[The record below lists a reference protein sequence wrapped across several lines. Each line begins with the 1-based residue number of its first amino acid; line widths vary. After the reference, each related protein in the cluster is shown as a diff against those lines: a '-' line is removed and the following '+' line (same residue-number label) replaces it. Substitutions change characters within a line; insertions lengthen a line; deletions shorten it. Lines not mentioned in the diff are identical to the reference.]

1 MASTQNQLDSHQRP
15 STPTSRTTS
24 PNFNRRRSRPPSVVS
39 EDSQVVLLN
48 DPHNSHPSS
57 PRTSDRHRA
66 QISSSS
72 KASSIAGEGR
82 KCWICL
88 ATETEDTPTSSA
100 WRAPCPCALTA
111 HERCL
116 LDWVTQLED
125 PHHSRKTIE
134 CPQCKAKIT
143 IVRPRSYFAEGILAL
158 ESAGGRLVIPIIL
171 MTVAGGVLAGFW
183 VHGCVTIL
191 LIFGIE
197 DGDALLGFAAN
208 GTVSSADLFLPL
220 VPVLL
225 IASRTTMFDNLLR
238 ALPIV
243 FLYSHVSAWSSSKL
257 WPPSP
262 AITFLALPYIRS
274 AYNAF
279 YDYFFAPR
287 KKAWLK
293 ELEPRG
299 GDHGEGPANE
309 NNLPPE
315 EQGDEQAHGHVF
327 EIGLEIQL
335 VAGDDVPDQPLPVE
349 IPPAEQAN
357 GENAPVAPVQAAPR
371 ERQLDIVASSMGLA
385 DKIVGAL
392 LFPALGAAMGELLK
406 LALPYAWRTP
416 PRTWE
421 RRSAGLLQ
429 TRWGRSV
436 VGGCL
441 VVLLKDSLVLYSR
454 YHLAQT
460 QRKRTVLDWPGK
472 GKRSA
477 GA

>member
-1 MASTQNQLDSHQRP
+1 MASKQNQADSHQRP
-15 STPTSRTTS
+15 SSPTSRIAS
-24 PNFNRRRSRPPSVVS
+24 PDFNRRRSRAPSVVS
-39 EDSQVVLLN
+39 EDSQVVLLH
-48 DPHNSHPSS
+48 DPHNSHHSS
-57 PRTSDRHRA
+57 PQISDPHKAR
-66 QISSSS
+66 ISSSTP
-72 KASSIAGEGR
+72 SSIASEPR

-88 ATETEDTPTSSA
+88 ATEVEDTPTSSA
-100 WRAPCPCALTA
+100 WRTPCPCALTA

-116 LDWVTQLED
+116 LDWVAQLED
-125 PHHSRKTIE
+125 PHHSRRTIE

-143 IVRPRSYFAEGILAL
+143 IVRPRSYLAESILAL
-158 ESAGGRLVIPIIL
+158 ESAGGRLVIPIL
-171 MTVAGGVLAGFW
+171 LVTVAGGVLAGCW
-183 VHGCVTIL
+183 VHGCATIL
-191 LIFGIE
+191 LIFGFK
-197 DGDALLGFAAN
+197 DGDPFLGFAAN
-208 GTVSSADLFLPL
+208 GTVSTADLFLPL
-220 VPVLL
+220 IPVLL
-225 IASRTTMFDNLLR
+225 IASRTTMFDNLFR

-243 FLYSHVSAWSSSKL
+243 FLYSHISTWSVSRL
-257 WPPSP
+257 WPPTP
-262 AITFLALPYIRS
+262 AITFLALPYVRS
-274 AYNAF
+274 TYNAF

-309 NNLPPE
+309 NNPPPE
-315 EQGDEQAHGHVF
+315 EQGEEPAHGHVF

-335 VAGDDVPDQPLPVE
+335 MAGDDAPDQPLPVE
-349 IPPAEQAN
+349 MPPAQQQNA
-357 GENAPVAPVQAAPR
+357 ENPPAAPVQAAPR
-371 ERQLDIVASSMGLA
+371 ERPQLDLVATSMGLA

-392 LFPALGAAMGELLK
+392 LFPALSAAMGELLK
-406 LALPYAWRTP
+406 LALPYTWRTL
-416 PRTWE
+416 PRMWE

-441 VVLLKDSLVLYSR
+441 VVLLKDSMVLYSR